1 MRLVAVSA
9 ALCMLLTGCNMM
21 AGLGQDMQQA
31 GFNLQSRAE
40 EAQHPAPDQA
50 AEVYGTPQTVTYPP
64 PPVQY

>member
-1 MRLVAVSA
+1 
-9 ALCMLLTGCNMM
+9 M

-31 GFNLQSRAE
+31 GFNLQNRAE
-40 EAQHPAPDQA
+40 EARHPAPDQA